1 MSAIGG
7 QGLDMKAVILA
18 GGLGTR
24 LQPYTFFIP
33 KPMLPL
39 GNKPLLEHIIEW
51 VTGTNNNKKN
61 GGRNEKINHIIMCVS
76 YLHRTIEDYFEDGGR
91 FGIRIEYARSERP
104 LATAGQLK
112 TAEKFLDDT
121 FICLY
126 GDAVYAFE
134 LDKMIREHRE
144 SRAFISMALLEYK
157 TKLRYGFIDIEDGKA
172 GTWVTE
178 PERQGEG
185 RRQKNRQKN
194 QVISWKEKPEVSGL
208 INTGCYI
215 MEPEFLKLVPKSSA
229 FGMDDAVRRALE
241 QNRLVRGFRI
251 KSGFVDIGDKKSY
264 LEAYK
269 KYVKKLGK
277 I

>member
-1 MSAIGG
+1 
-7 QGLDMKAVILA
+7 MKAVILA

-51 VTGTNNNKKN
+51 VTSGNNNSNTISK
-61 GGRNEKINHIIMCVS
+61 GKIDHIILCVS

-91 FGIRIEYARSERP
+91 FGIKIDYARSDRP

-112 TAEKFLDDT
+112 TAERFLDET
-121 FICLY
+121 FVCLY
-126 GDAVYAFE
+126 GDAVYEFD
-134 LDKMIREHRE
+134 LDKMIGEHK
-144 SRAFISMALLEYK
+144 SSKALISMALLSYK
-157 TKLRYGFIDIEDGKA
+157 TNLRYGFIDINGGKEGA
-172 GTWVTE
+172 GE
-178 PERQGEG
+178 KQQEKQRQ
-185 RRQKNRQKN
+185 RNR
-194 QVISWKEKPEVSGL
+194 VISWREKPEVRGL
-208 INTGCYI
+208 INIGCYV

-229 FGMDDAVRRALE
+229 FGMDDAVRKALE
-241 QNRLVRGFRI
+241 QNRLVKGFKI
-251 KSGFVDIGDKKSY
+251 ESGFIDIGDKKSY